1 MLSKRGLW
9 TQEQE
14 RPWSAGEAACLEV
27 VECLFIFI
35 GSGERADVERV
46 AEEKEKREDDGRDE
60 SGGDGREGPAYKQR
74 ASTEGVDC

>member
-1 MLSKRGLW
+1 MLFQDIKDR
-9 TQEQE
+9 
-14 RPWSAGEAACLEV
+14 
-27 VECLFIFI
+27 
-35 GSGERADVERV
+35 SGERADVERV